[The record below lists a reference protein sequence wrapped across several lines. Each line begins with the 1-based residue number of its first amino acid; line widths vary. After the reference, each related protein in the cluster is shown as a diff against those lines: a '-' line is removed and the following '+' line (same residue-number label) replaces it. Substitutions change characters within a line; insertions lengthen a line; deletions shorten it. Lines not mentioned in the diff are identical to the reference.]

1 MCRRSCTRLV
11 LLLLCAAACARH
23 GTPGTTAPAGAAAAV
38 LLVVENHH
46 WNDVVIHL
54 LHDGVADRIGLAR
67 AVEISTF
74 VIPARQ
80 LGTGGAVQLRAHP
93 VGAPDSY
100 TTDLLTVR
108 PGQQIQ
114 WTLESDLT
122 RSSVGVH

>member
-1 MCRRSCTRLV
+1 MCRRFCTRLV
-11 LLLLCAAACARH
+11 LLLLCGTACARH
-23 GTPGTTAPAGAAAAV
+23 GTPGNAAPSDAAAAV

-67 AVEISTF
+67 AVETSTF
-74 VIPARQ
+74 VIPSRK
-80 LGTGGAVQLRAHP
+80 LGTGGAVRLRAHP
-93 VGAPDSY
+93 VGAPDSF
-100 TTDLLTVR
+100 TTELLTIR